1 MLTKKDY
8 ELIAKVIK
16 DCTEWE
22 KFNDGYGVEF
32 QEKGIDPSKI
42 ILTLI
47 KENFGTLVENLF
59 LKNGKN
65 WNKSKNNFLSL
76 LPILM
81 SGVGIEFV
89 VFKNFRPI

>member
-32 QEKGIDPSKI
+32 QEKGIDPS
-42 ILTLI
+42 TLYI
-47 KENFGTLVENLF
+47 TLGIALGKENP
-59 LKNGKN
+59 
-65 WNKSKNNFLSL
+65 NFDKHKFWDACRKPFPEEWKKL
-76 LPILM
+76 
-81 SGVGIEFV
+81 EQEQE
-89 VFKNFRPI
+89 

>member
-32 QEKGIDPSKI
+32 QEKGIDK
-42 ILTLI
+42 
-47 KENFGTLVENLF
+47 
-59 LKNGKN
+59 
-65 WNKSKNNFLSL
+65 
-76 LPILM
+76 
-81 SGVGIEFV
+81 
-89 VFKNFRPI
+89 